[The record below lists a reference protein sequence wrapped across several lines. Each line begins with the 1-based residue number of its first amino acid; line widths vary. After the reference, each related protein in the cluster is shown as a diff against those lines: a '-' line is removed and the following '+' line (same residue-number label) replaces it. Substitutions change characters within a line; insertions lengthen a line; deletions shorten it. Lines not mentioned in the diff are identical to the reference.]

1 MLSLLSRK
9 SLTSVSVTGL
19 GMFGIACMTFMY
31 VFQTSTF
38 DINIGNRT
46 IIFSACVYASID
58 EEGYPM
64 IQPAWFFYDKESG
77 KIHIATSK
85 MSKKIKNI
93 LRNPDKIYFS
103 IDDENYP
110 YKGVKGRGVAR
121 ISEDIQKNLSIME
134 KINMKYLGT
143 FEHPLAKMLMENTRN
158 GIEVVIEIT
167 PKFFSAWDF
176 GKAT

>member
-1 MLSLLSRK
+1 MK
-9 SLTSVSVTGL
+9 IIQAIPNMPKPVTDTEVNNFL
-19 GMFGIACMTFMY
+19 ESKLNIQIAT
-31 VFQTSTF
+31 
-38 DINIGNRT
+38 
-46 IIFSACVYASID
+46 ID

-64 IQPAWFFYDKESG
+64 IQPAWFLYDKESG
-77 KIHIATSK
+77 KIYTATSK

-134 KINMKYLGT
+134 KVNIKYLGT
-143 FEHPLAKMLMENTRN
+143 LEHPLAKMLIENTRN

-176 GKAT
+176 SKAM